1 MALRRRYTRQ
11 LSLSCPGDRCRRWP
25 KYVDVVDTARNR
37 RCSVTGTPMTDG
49 ASSNWLRWFFLILAM
64 FCAGCMWFYVTHIWA
79 AGQSSQFTD
88 LYAPWWGS
96 HEVLL
101 HGRNP
106 YTPAVA
112 HDIHFVIYGAP

>member
-1 MALRRRYTRQ
+1 
-11 LSLSCPGDRCRRWP
+11 
-25 KYVDVVDTARNR
+25 K
-37 RCSVTGTPMTDG
+37 
-49 ASSNWLRWFFLILAM
+49 
-64 FCAGCMWFYVTHIWA
+64 IWS
-79 AGQSSQFTD
+79 AGQPSHFSD

-112 HDIHFVIYGAP
+112 HEIQTVIYGAPVTTDTNGDYSGVSGGFAYPLYVAFLLSPTVHLSFTLVQSLFIWIAAHLTL